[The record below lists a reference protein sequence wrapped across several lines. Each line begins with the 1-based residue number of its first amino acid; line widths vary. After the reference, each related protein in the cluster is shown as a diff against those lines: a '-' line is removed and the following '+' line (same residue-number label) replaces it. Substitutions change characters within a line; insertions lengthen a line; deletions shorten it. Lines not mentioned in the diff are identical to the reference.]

1 MALATATGAADDA
14 APIIELRGIE
24 KFYGAARAVDR
35 MDLTVRRGEFLAL
48 LGPSGCG
55 KTTTLRMIA
64 GFEAPT
70 KGDILLHGRDIKADP
85 PYRRPVNT
93 VFQDYALF
101 PHMTVAENVG
111 FGLSVAHR
119 PRAEIKARVS
129 ALLTMVGLADK
140 AGRSPAQLSG
150 GQRQRVAL
158 ARALARE
165 PEVLLLDEPL
175 SALDAHLRQ
184 QMQIELKQI
193 QARLGLTFIIV
204 THDQA
209 EALTLADRIVV
220 MNHGVIAQIGTPAEL
235 YDRPASPFVARFL
248 GAANLIPCRLA
259 ARGGNIAMLE
269 IGQTQLALDIAG
281 ETLPAATDLL
291 LCVRPERLLLLPDAA
306 PGRSLTAR
314 VESRMFLGLV
324 ERVQLRLADDTVVM
338 LDLPHRGSTPPS
350 VGTTVHLG
358 FEPGTTQLFEADAS
372 PPG

>member
-1 MALATATGAADDA
+1 MPLGTATGAADDG

-111 FGLSVAHR
+111 FGLSVARR
-119 PRAEIKARVS
+119 PRAEIKARVG

-140 AGRSPAQLSG
+140 ADRSPAQLSG

-158 ARALARE
+158 ARALARS

-220 MNHGVIAQIGTPAEL
+220 MNHGVIAQVGTPADL
-235 YDRPASPFVARFL
+235 YDKPASPFVARFL
-248 GAANLIPCRLA
+248 GAANLIPCRLT
-259 ARGGNIAMLE
+259 ARGGDTAMLE
-269 IGQTQLALDIAG
+269 ICQAQLSLDIAG
-281 ETLPAATDLL
+281 QDLPAGSDLL
-291 LCVRPERLLLLPDAA
+291 LCVRPERLLLLPNAL

-324 ERVQLRLADDTVVM
+324 ERVQLRLADETVVM
-338 LDLPHRGSTPPS
+338 LDLPHRGSAPPA
-350 VGTTVHLG
+350 VGAVVHLG
-358 FEPGTTQLFEADAS
+358 FEPGTVQLFDAETS
-372 PPG
+372 PVG

>member
-1 MALATATGAADDA
+1 MPLPLSNAAADPT
-14 APIIELRGIE
+14 APVIELRDVE
-24 KFYGAARAVDR
+24 KFYGAAQAVQT
-35 MDLTVRRGEFLAL
+35 MNLAVKRGEFLAL

-64 GFEAPT
+64 GFEAPS
-70 KGDILLHGRDIKADP
+70 KGAILMHGRDISDAP

-111 FGLSVAHR
+111 FGLSVARH
-119 PRAEIKARVS
+119 PKAEIRTRVS
-129 ALLTMVGLADK
+129 DLLAMVGLADK
-140 AGRSPAQLSG
+140 AERKPASLSG

-158 ARALARE
+158 ARALARK

-220 MNHGVIAQIGTPAEL
+220 MNHGVIAQVGTPNAL
-235 YDRPASPFVARFL
+235 YDAPASPFVARFL
-248 GAANLIPCRLA
+248 GAANLLPVRLLGQSEA
-259 ARGGNIAMLE
+259 GVAVELAGTRLTVDSGNAPVPP
-269 IGQTQLALDIAG
+269 GPALQ
-281 ETLPAATDLL
+281 
-291 LCVRPERLLLLPDAA
+291 LCVRPERLLILPQAVE
-306 PGRSLTAR
+306 GRTVSAQ

-324 ERVQLRLADDTVVM
+324 ERLQLRLADGTIVM
-338 LDLPHRGSTPPS
+338 LDLPHRGATPPEIGAA
-350 VGTTVHLG
+350 VQLG
-358 FEPGTTQLFEADAS
+358 FEPGTTRFFAPD
-372 PPG
+372 PT

>member
-1 MALATATGAADDA
+1 MLVPSASDA
-14 APIIELRGIE
+14 APIIELRGVE
-24 KFYGAARAVDR
+24 KFYGASRAVQT
-35 MDLTVRRGEFLAL
+35 MDLSVRQGEFLAL

-111 FGLSVAHR
+111 FGLSVARR
-119 PRAEIKARVS
+119 PRAEIKTRVTE
-129 ALLTMVGLADK
+129 LLTMVGLGDK

-158 ARALARE
+158 ARALARA

-204 THDQA
+204 THDQS

-235 YDRPASPFVARFL
+235 YDSPASPFVARFL

-259 ARGGNIAMLE
+259 ERRDHAVTLAIGGTSLS
-269 IGQTQLALDIAG
+269 LDIAG
-281 ETLPAATDLL
+281 GSVPATQNLL
-291 LCVRPERLLLLPDAA
+291 LCVRPERLLLLPEAK
-306 PGRSLTAR
+306 PGHSLPAR
-314 VESRMFLGLV
+314 VESRIFLGLV
-324 ERVQLRLADDTVVM
+324 ERLQLRLPDDTIVN
-338 LDLPHRGSTPPS
+338 LDLPHRGAMPPAL
-350 VGTTVHLG
+350 GETIHLG
-358 FEPGTTQLFEADAS
+358 FEPGTTRLFVAETNDDSGAD
-372 PPG
+372 